1 MWQKTRWENDMAG
14 PKIPKDLREW
24 LEARR
29 RFHLSHAQVQMA
41 RELGMNPR
49 KLGKLDNHKQEAWKL
64 PLPAF
69 IETLYFKR
77 FGKHFPDKVMTI
89 EQRAAELAKKK
100 AAKKKS
106 VATTEEGLQH
116 HGSSPGLPREKVHE
130 DPICPPF

>member
-1 MWQKTRWENDMAG
+1 MAG
-14 PKIPKDLREW
+14 PKIPNDLRAW

-29 RFHLSHAQVQMA
+29 RFRLSHMQVQMA

-49 KLGKLDNHKQEAWKL
+49 KLAKLDNHKQEAWKL

-77 FGKHFPDKVMTI
+77 FGKHVPDKVVTI
-89 EQRAAELAKKK
+89 EQRAAERTSKK

-106 VATTEEGLQH
+106 VSTTEEGPH
-116 HGSSPGLPREKVHE
+116 HRGSIPELPREKAQE
-130 DPICPPF
+130 NLLNPPF